1 MNNDVK
7 YHAYFQQGPIPGN
20 NLVPEAGQK
29 VWGSWQNTDS
39 LFKESKLRIKPN
51 WEQRIRNGN

>member
-29 VWGSWQNTDS
+29 YEDRDKILIPYLRNQN
-39 LFKESKLRIKPN
+39 
-51 WEQRIRNGN
+51 